1 MPKEFTVTTIQ
12 SAVVLTG
19 AVLALANS
27 VQAQSTHESQ
37 SPTADVTPYV
47 SLGSGA
53 SSGVGVAARLPVGSN
68 FSVEV
73 DTGLRRHE
81 MNALNVNVGL
91 LYDLPRMGVVTPYLA
106 GGIGLDQYGWA
117 TDVPGYGLLIR
128 SGTAFTV
135 NAGGGLRVPVDE
147 NWGLRSDAR
156 WFNGVGQTA
165 PERWRLYNG
174 VTFGRQGR

>member
-1 MPKEFTVTTIQ
+1 
-12 SAVVLTG
+12 
-19 AVLALANS
+19 
-27 VQAQSTHESQ
+27 
-37 SPTADVTPYV
+37 
-47 SLGSGA
+47 
-53 SSGVGVAARLPVGSN
+53 
-68 FSVEV
+68 
-73 DTGLRRHE
+73 

-117 TDVPGYGLLIR
+117 TDVPGHGLLIR